1 MLLSKGSFLSTL
13 PKDDVSDVFSELDSE
28 MQQAIISSA
37 TDTELA
43 DIIEDLATDDV
54 VDMLEEMPANI
65 VKRVLKN
72 ARPGTRALINQ
83 FLKYPGGCAGSMMTA
98 EFTDLR
104 AGMTVSEAIRRIRRT
119 GEGRETIYTCY
130 VIDEG
135 RRLEGV
141 VTLKDLLLAPD
152 STPVR

>member
-1 MLLSKGSFLSTL
+1 MCIR
-13 PKDDVSDVFSELDSE
+13 DR
-28 MQQAIISSA
+28 
-37 TDTELA
+37 A

-72 ARPGTRALINQ
+72 ARPGTRSLINR

-135 RRLEGV
+135 RRLRCV
-141 VTLKDLLLAPD
+141 
-152 STPVR
+152 